1 VFTTLLAV
9 LFFLVGM
16 PPNHAVNTNAH
27 RRRFAPWWSP
37 LLLGLTSAI
46 WPERIVAMCQ
56 SLRQNGSW
64 FSGGALYAT
73 PRRAR
78 LTGIALCLVGAICL
92 APFTDAIFHS

>member
-1 VFTTLLAV
+1 MNAIELV
-9 LFFLVGM
+9 LYAIV
-16 PPNHAVNTNAH
+16 
-27 RRRFAPWWSP
+27 APLP

-46 WPERIVAMCQ
+46 WPERVVAMCQ

-78 LTGIALCLVGAICL
+78 LTGIALCLVGVICL

>member
-1 VFTTLLAV
+1 VVAGYLGSLGLMNAIELV
-9 LFFLVGM
+9 LYAIV
-16 PPNHAVNTNAH
+16 
-27 RRRFAPWWSP
+27 APLP

-78 LTGIALCLVGAICL
+78 LTGIALCLIGVICL

>member
-1 VFTTLLAV
+1 MPLRVLTTMNAIELV
-9 LFFLVGM
+9 LYAMV
-16 PPNHAVNTNAH
+16 
-27 RRRFAPWWSP
+27 APLP

-46 WPERIVAMCQ
+46 WPDRIVAMSQ

-64 FSGGALYAT
+64 FSGGAVYAT

-78 LTGIALCLVGAICL
+78 LTGIALCLLGAVCL